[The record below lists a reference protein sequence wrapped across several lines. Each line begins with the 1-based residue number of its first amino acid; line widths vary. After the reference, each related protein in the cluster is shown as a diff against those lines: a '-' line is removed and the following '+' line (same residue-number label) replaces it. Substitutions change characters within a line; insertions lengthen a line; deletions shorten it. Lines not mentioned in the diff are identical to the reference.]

1 MITRAI
7 GRAAAAAILAALFG
21 AAWAALL
28 YAWRPALAIDFDRDL
43 PRNVSGVYP
52 AERDEAANLTFAWTG
67 PEVTLRLPGLDRR
80 TTWTLDLRVRGA
92 RSVASE
98 NPALAI
104 VADGLVVSTEPTTR
118 DFSDLRVVI
127 PSRGDRRGLT
137 LGLRPSATFV
147 PGPADPRALG
157 VMIDRMSLTP
167 DRVPLVPRPAL
178 TAASLSAA
186 AMGAALAL
194 LGVTAGSAIGGAVL
208 LSAGIAAVM
217 GRGFGPFTDYPA
229 LALSL
234 GVWIAIA
241 LAMLTLIVQKW
252 RGLPFRNTARFAAAF
267 SACALLLKLLILVHP
282 DMPIGDAMF
291 HAHRFQGVLAGRY
304 YFTSIAPG
312 GYAFPYPPGL
322 YVFASIFAGLVR
334 RGAADVTLLRIV
346 TCAADALAGLLLY
359 TAIVHAP
366 RDAAKD
372 STTRL
377 AAAIAVAIYNL
388 VPVGLAVLTTGNLT
402 NAFAQS
408 VAVAALVLMAI
419 DRTRL
424 ERWGWTVALTATL
437 SIAYLSHTGTLAI
450 LFAASVLI
458 ALLFF
463 FFGGISGGPSLRSP
477 AAAVAIATFAAAVL
491 SVVVYYAHFLDTYRT
506 ELARIGHETA
516 TAASDAGGRTIA
528 DRLRSVPYSVGIYI
542 GVPVLLAA
550 LPGAAHLVARHGR
563 ERLPLV
569 LEGWMLACLV
579 FLVIGILTPVDMR
592 YYLASV
598 PALAIAAGFGS
609 AWAWS
614 GGPGSHEILWRV
626 IAGVL
631 LVAAISTGV
640 HNWWAA
646 LG

>member
-1 MITRAI
+1 MMTRAF

-43 PRNVSGVYP
+43 PRNVSGIYP
-52 AERDEAANLTFAWTG
+52 AERDEAAGLTFAWTG

-80 TTWTLDLRVRGA
+80 ANWTLDLRVRGA
-92 RSVASE
+92 RSVAAE
-98 NPALAI
+98 NPALTV
-104 VADGLVVSTEPTTR
+104 VADGLVVSTEPTTT

-127 PSRGDRRGLT
+127 PSRGERRGLT
-137 LGLRPSATFV
+137 LNLRPSATFV
-147 PGPADPRALG
+147 PGPADTRALG
-157 VMIDRMSLTP
+157 VMIDRISLTP

-178 TAASLSAA
+178 TAASLSSA

-208 LSAGIAAVM
+208 LSAGVAAVV
-217 GRGFGPFTDYPA
+217 GRGFGPFTDYPS

-241 LAMLTLIVQKW
+241 LATLALAAQQ
-252 RGLPFRNTARFAAAF
+252 RHGLAFRNTARFAAAF
-267 SACALLLKLLILVHP
+267 SACALFLKLLILVHP

-322 YVFASIFAGLVR
+322 YVFASIFAGLVH

-359 TAIVHAP
+359 AAIVHAP

-377 AAAIAVAIYNL
+377 AAAIAVAMYHLI
-388 VPVGLAVLTTGNLT
+388 PVGLAVLTTGNLT

-408 VAVAALVLMAI
+408 VAVGALVLMAI

-424 ERWGWTVALTATL
+424 ERWVWTLALTATL
-437 SIAYLSHTGTLAI
+437 AVAYLSHTGTLAI
-450 LFAASVLI
+450 LFAATVLI
-458 ALLFF
+458 ALLFLVR
-463 FFGGISGGPSLRSP
+463 GGASLRSP
-477 AAAVAIATFAAAVL
+477 AAAVALATVGAAVL
-491 SVVVYYAHFLDTYRT
+491 AVVVYYAHFLDTYRT
-506 ELARIGHETA
+506 EFARIGHETA
-516 TAASDAGGRTIA
+516 TAASDAGGRTVV
-528 DRLRSVPYSVGIYI
+528 DRLRVVPYSVDIYI
-542 GVPVLLAA
+542 GVPVLLVA
-550 LPGAAHLVARHGR
+550 LLGAVHLAARHGR
-563 ERLPLV
+563 ERLTLV
-569 LEGWMLACLV
+569 FAGWILSCLV

-598 PALAIAAGFGS
+598 PALAIAAGFGA

-614 GGPGSHEILWRV
+614 GGRQSHAMLWRV
-626 IAGVL
+626 AAGVL
-631 LVAAISTGV
+631 LAAAISTGV

>member
-1 MITRAI
+1 MMTRAI
-7 GRAAAAAILAALFG
+7 GRAAAAAFLAGLFG
-21 AAWAALL
+21 AAWAALV
-28 YAWRPALAIDFDRDL
+28 YAWRPALAIEFDRDL
-43 PRNVSGVYP
+43 PRNVSGIYP
-52 AERDEAANLTFAWTG
+52 SERDEAADLTFAWTG
-67 PEVTLRLPGLDRR
+67 PDVTLRLPGLDRR
-80 TTWTLDLRVRGA
+80 ANWVLDLRVRGA

-98 NPALAI
+98 NPAI
-104 VADGLVVSTEPTTR
+104 TVVADGLVVATEPTTR
-118 DFSDLRVVI
+118 DFADLRVVI

-137 LGLRPSATFV
+137 LNLRPSATFV
-147 PGPADPRALG
+147 PGPADSRALG
-157 VMIDRMSLTP
+157 VMLDRMSLTP

-178 TAASLSAA
+178 TAASLSSA

-194 LGVTAGSAIGGAVL
+194 LGVTAGSAIGGAIL
-208 LSAGIAAVM
+208 LSAGIAAVV
-217 GRGFGPFTDYPA
+217 GRGFGPFTDYPG

-241 LAMLTLIVQKW
+241 LAALSLVAQRW
-252 RGLPFRNTARFAAAF
+252 RALPFRNTARFAAAF

-366 RDAAKD
+366 RDTAKD

-388 VPVGLAVLTTGNLT
+388 IPVGLAVLTTGNLT

-408 VAVAALVLMAI
+408 VAVGALVLMTI
-419 DRTRL
+419 DRTRV
-424 ERWGWTVALTATL
+424 ERWGWTLALTAALTV
-437 SIAYLSHTGTLAI
+437 AYLSHTGTLAI
-450 LFAASVLI
+450 LFAATVLI
-458 ALLFF
+458 ALLLLVR
-463 FFGGISGGPSLRSP
+463 GGPPMRSP
-477 AAAVAIATFAAAVL
+477 AAAIAIATFAAAVL
-491 SVVVYYAHFLDTYRT
+491 AVVVYYAHFLDTYRT
-506 ELARIGHETA
+506 EFARIGHETA
-516 TAASDAGGRTIA
+516 TAASDAGGRTVA
-528 DRLRSVPYSVGIYI
+528 DRLRLIPYSVRIYI
-542 GVPVLLAA
+542 GVPVLLVA
-550 LPGAAHLVARHGR
+550 LVGAAHLTTRHGR
-563 ERLPLV
+563 ERLTLV
-569 LEGWMLACLV
+569 VEGWMLSCLV

-598 PALAIAAGFGS
+598 PALAIAAGFGA

-614 GGPGSHEILWRV
+614 GGPGSHEVPWRV
-626 IAGVL
+626 AAAVFL
-631 LVAAISTGV
+631 AAAISTGV
-640 HNWWAA
+640 HSWWAA

>member
-1 MITRAI
+1 MMTRAF

-28 YAWRPALAIDFDRDL
+28 YAWRPALTIDFDRDL
-43 PRNVSGVYP
+43 PRNVSGIYP
-52 AERDEAANLTFAWTG
+52 AERDEAAGLTFAWTG
-67 PEVTLRLPGLDRR
+67 SEVTLRLPGLDRR
-80 TTWTLDLRVRGA
+80 ANWTLDLRVRGA

-98 NPALAI
+98 NPALSV
-104 VADGLVVSTEPTTR
+104 VADGLIVSTEPTTR

-127 PSRGDRRGLT
+127 PSRGERRGLT
-137 LGLRPSATFV
+137 LNLRPSATFV
-147 PGPADPRALG
+147 PGPADARALG
-157 VMIDRMSLTP
+157 VMLDRMSLTP

-178 TAASLSAA
+178 TAASLSSA

-208 LSAGIAAVM
+208 LSAAVAAVV
-217 GRGFGPFTDYPA
+217 GRGFGPFTDYPS
-229 LALSL
+229 LALS
-234 GVWIAIA
+234 IAIA
-241 LAMLTLIVQKW
+241 LATFALAAQQW
-252 RGLPFRNTARFAAAF
+252 RGLAFRNTARFAAAF
-267 SACALLLKLLILVHP
+267 SACALFLKLLILVHP
-282 DMPIGDAMF
+282 DMAIGDAMF

-322 YVFASIFAGLVR
+322 YVFASIFAGLIH

-359 TAIVHAP
+359 AAIVHAP

-377 AAAIAVAIYNL
+377 AAAIAVAIYHL

-408 VAVAALVLMAI
+408 VAVGALVLMAI

-424 ERWGWTVALTATL
+424 ERRAWTLALTATL
-437 SIAYLSHTGTLAI
+437 AAAYLSHTGTLAI
-450 LFAASVLI
+450 LFAATVLI
-458 ALLFF
+458 ALLFLVR
-463 FFGGISGGPSLRSP
+463 GGASLRSP
-477 AAAVAIATFAAAVL
+477 AAAVAVATVGAAVL
-491 SVVVYYAHFLDTYRT
+491 AVVVYYAHFLETYRT

-516 TAASDAGGRTIA
+516 TAASDAGGRTVA
-528 DRLRSVPYSVGIYI
+528 DRLRIVPYSVSIYI
-542 GVPVLLAA
+542 GLPVLLVA
-550 LPGAAHLVARHGR
+550 LLGTVHLVARHGR
-563 ERLPLV
+563 ERLTLV
-569 LEGWMLACLV
+569 FAGWILSCLL

-598 PALAIAAGFGS
+598 PALAIAAGFGA

-614 GGPGSHEILWRV
+614 GRQSHDMLWRV
-626 IAGVL
+626 AAGVL
-631 LVAAISTGV
+631 LAAAISTGV
-640 HNWWAA
+640 RSWWAA